1 MKTFYYN
8 ILTML
13 AIVLCG
19 LSLTSCGENDDL
31 NTDQYGNEVA
41 LNVFGPCPVL
51 RGGTLHFLGS
61 NLDQISEIDI
71 PGADPITQIEV
82 IKAGRESEIT
92 IQVPAEKCAPGII
105 TLKTAK
111 GGVIETKT
119 PITYREDITVSKVY
133 IGTESNLTGNVGDIL
148 TIKGDYLN
156 LLHGIIFADKDT
168 VREDKF
174 IAHDR
179 YTIQV
184 AIPAEAKSG
193 KFILTDLAETPT
205 ELESEDAITINLP
218 TTSNVS
224 NVTPKAG
231 QTITITGVS
240 LNQIAAVKLNGAE
253 LTADDLTISEDGK
266 SLSFVVPA
274 TATDGEITLIT
285 KSGVSIPAGEIETV
299 VPTDLSVSPTPI
311 KNGATITISGKDL
324 DLVTGITFPNTESS
338 APATVNATTVTAVVP
353 VKAQEGDITLS
364 LANGKTVT
372 VAYTLVKPTV
382 TSFTPETLMAG
393 NKVMIKGTDLDLVES
408 VTFPGETPVTASD
421 EDTKITATA
430 IGTVIPTAAVGSGCT
445 LNLKNGTT
453 VSVTGLT
460 IIASTTPAVNNA
472 QTEGTIGKYVTVAGK
487 NFFNVESVYIG
498 TTKINKYKS
507 KTGDSMEFLV
517 PETLTPGTYDFIMV
531 DHDGN
536 QNIVGQFIA
545 VSAEIDITACCVNQ
559 SSISTPFEFPVSLTW
574 DDTGRFR
581 IQNNV
586 TPTLKT
592 MNLTAGKS
600 KLIFYKTASG
610 QLQLNDANWGTYQTV
625 EDWNNE
631 KTIIEFVLTQDML
644 DWITGAQNDGWS
656 NTAFIVQGNGCNITK
671 VTVLP

>member
-1 MKTFYYN
+1 MKTYYYN

-19 LSLTSCGENDDL
+19 LSLTSCGDNDDL

-119 PITYREDITVSKVY
+119 PITYREDISVSKVF
-133 IGTESNLTGNVGDIL
+133 IGTENNLTGNVGDIL

-224 NVTPKAG
+224 NETPKAG

-324 DLVTGITFPNTESS
+324 DLVTGIQFPNTESS
-338 APATVNATTVTAVVP
+338 APATVNATTVTAIVP

-393 NKVMIKGTDLDLVES
+393 NKVMIKGTDLDLVAS
-408 VTFPGETPVTASD
+408 VTFPGETPVTASE

-460 IIASTTPAVNNA
+460 ITAATDPVLSETA
-472 QTEGTIGKYVTVAGK
+472 EGVIGEYVTIKGK
-487 NFFNVESVYIG
+487 NFNNAEQIYIG
-498 TTKINKYKS
+498 TTKVTKIKSRSDEEITFMIPTTIEKGEYTLYFYDADGAKY
-507 KTGDSMEFLV
+507 TG
-517 PETLTPGTYDFIMV
+517 GTIKVNPAEVTIWEGSFNNGEWA
-531 DHDGN
+531 GN
-536 QNIVGQFIA
+536 QDLAWGGYDWSKVKVGQVLTFYCTA
-545 VSAEIDITACCVNQ
+545 NDPAAEWCCVDVRQGTEWKNLDGDHQ
-559 SSISTPFEFPVSLTW
+559 LNGNGSTTVLTYTISAAALDQLVNNNGLVF
-574 DDTGRFR
+574 TGTGMT
-581 IQNNV
+581 I
-586 TPTLKT
+586 TKITLK
-592 MNLTAGKS
+592 
-600 KLIFYKTASG
+600 
-610 QLQLNDANWGTYQTV
+610 
-625 EDWNNE
+625 
-631 KTIIEFVLTQDML
+631 
-644 DWITGAQNDGWS
+644 
-656 NTAFIVQGNGCNITK
+656 
-671 VTVLP
+671 

>member
-1 MKTFYYN
+1 MKTYYYN

-19 LSLTSCGENDDL
+19 LSLTSCGDNDDL

-119 PITYREDITVSKVY
+119 PITYREDISVSKVF
-133 IGTESNLTGNVGDIL
+133 IGTENNLTGNVGDIL

-218 TTSNVS
+218 TTSKVS
-224 NVTPKAG
+224 NETPKAG

-299 VPTDLSVSPTPI
+299 VPTELSVAPEPI

-382 TSFTPETLMAG
+382 TSFSPETLMAG

-408 VTFPGETPVTASD
+408 VTFPGETPVTASE

-460 IIASTTPAVNNA
+460 ITAATDPVLSETA
-472 QTEGTIGKYVTVAGK
+472 EGVIGEYVTIKGK
-487 NFFNVESVYIG
+487 NFNNAEQIYIG
-498 TTKINKYKS
+498 TTKVTKIKSRSNEEITFQIPTTIEKGEYTIYFYGTDDTKYTGGTIKVNPAEVTIWEGSFNNGEWAGNQDLAWGGYDWS
-507 KTGDSMEFLV
+507 KVKVGQVLTFYCTANDPTTKWCCVSVRQGVEWKNLDGTSQLDGNGSTT
-517 PETLTPGTYDFIMV
+517 TLTYTISAAALEQLINNGGLVFTGTGM
-531 DHDGN
+531 
-536 QNIVGQFIA
+536 
-545 VSAEIDITACCVNQ
+545 T
-559 SSISTPFEFPVSLTW
+559 
-574 DDTGRFR
+574 
-581 IQNNV
+581 
-586 TPTLKT
+586 
-592 MNLTAGKS
+592 
-600 KLIFYKTASG
+600 
-610 QLQLNDANWGTYQTV
+610 
-625 EDWNNE
+625 
-631 KTIIEFVLTQDML
+631 
-644 DWITGAQNDGWS
+644 
-656 NTAFIVQGNGCNITK
+656 ITK
-671 VTVLP
+671 VTLK

>member
-1 MKTFYYN
+1 MKTYYYN

-19 LSLTSCGENDDL
+19 LSLTSCGDNDDL

-92 IQVPAEKCAPGII
+92 IQVPAEKCDPGII

-119 PITYREDITVSKVY
+119 PITYREDISVSKVY
-133 IGTESNLTGNVGDIL
+133 IGTEANLTGNVGDIL

-218 TTSNVS
+218 TTSKVS
-224 NVTPKAG
+224 NETPKAG

-299 VPTDLSVSPTPI
+299 VPTELSVAPEPI

-324 DLVTGITFPNTESS
+324 DLVTGIQFPNTESS

-382 TSFTPETLMAG
+382 TSFSPETLMAG
-393 NKVMIKGTDLDLVES
+393 NKVMMKGTDLDLVES
-408 VTFPGETPVTASD
+408 VTFPGETPVTASE

-460 IIASTTPAVNNA
+460 ITAATDPVLSETA
-472 QTEGTIGKYVTVAGK
+472 EGVVGEYVTIKGK
-487 NFFNVESVYIG
+487 NFNNAEQIYIG
-498 TTKINKYKS
+498 TTKVTKIKSRSNEEITFQIPTTIEKGEYTIYFYGTDDTKYTGGTIKVNPAEVTIWEGSFNNGEWAGNQDLAWGGYDWS
-507 KTGDSMEFLV
+507 KVKVGQVLTFYCTANDPTTKWCCVSVRQGVEWKNLDGTSQLDGNGSTT
-517 PETLTPGTYDFIMV
+517 TLTYTISAAALEQLINNGGLVFTGTGM
-531 DHDGN
+531 
-536 QNIVGQFIA
+536 
-545 VSAEIDITACCVNQ
+545 T
-559 SSISTPFEFPVSLTW
+559 
-574 DDTGRFR
+574 
-581 IQNNV
+581 
-586 TPTLKT
+586 
-592 MNLTAGKS
+592 
-600 KLIFYKTASG
+600 
-610 QLQLNDANWGTYQTV
+610 
-625 EDWNNE
+625 
-631 KTIIEFVLTQDML
+631 
-644 DWITGAQNDGWS
+644 
-656 NTAFIVQGNGCNITK
+656 ITK
-671 VTVLP
+671 VTLK

>member
-1 MKTFYYN
+1 MKTYYYN

-19 LSLTSCGENDDL
+19 LSLTSCGDNDDL

-119 PITYREDITVSKVY
+119 PITYREDISVSKVF
-133 IGTESNLTGNVGDIL
+133 IGTENNLTGNVGDIL

-168 VREDKF
+168 VRDDEF

-224 NVTPKAG
+224 NETPKAG
-231 QTITITGVS
+231 QTITITGIS

-299 VPTDLSVSPTPI
+299 VPTELAVAPEPI

-324 DLVTGITFPNTESS
+324 DLVTGIQFPNTESS

-408 VTFPGETPVTASD
+408 VTFPGETPVTASK

-430 IGTVIPTAAVGSGCT
+430 IGTVIPTAAAGSGCT

-460 IIASTTPAVNNA
+460 ITAATDPVLSETA
-472 QTEGTIGKYVTVAGK
+472 EGVIGEYVTIKGK
-487 NFFNVESVYIG
+487 NFNNAERIYIG
-498 TTKINKYKS
+498 TTKVTKIKSRSNEEITFQIPTTIEKGEYTIYFYGTDDTKYTGGTIKVNPAEVTIWEGSFNNGEWAGNQDLAWGGYDWS
-507 KTGDSMEFLV
+507 KVKVGQVLTFYCTANDPAAEWCCVDVRQGTEWKNLDGDHQLNGNGSTT
-517 PETLTPGTYDFIMV
+517 TLTYTISAAALKQLINNGGLVFTGTGM
-531 DHDGN
+531 
-536 QNIVGQFIA
+536 
-545 VSAEIDITACCVNQ
+545 T
-559 SSISTPFEFPVSLTW
+559 
-574 DDTGRFR
+574 
-581 IQNNV
+581 
-586 TPTLKT
+586 
-592 MNLTAGKS
+592 
-600 KLIFYKTASG
+600 
-610 QLQLNDANWGTYQTV
+610 
-625 EDWNNE
+625 
-631 KTIIEFVLTQDML
+631 
-644 DWITGAQNDGWS
+644 
-656 NTAFIVQGNGCNITK
+656 ITK
-671 VTVLP
+671 VTLK

>member
-1 MKTFYYN
+1 MKTYYYN

-19 LSLTSCGENDDL
+19 LSLTSCGDNDDL

-82 IKAGRESEIT
+82 IKAGRESEIS
-92 IQVPAEKCAPGII
+92 IQVPAEKCDPGII

-119 PITYREDITVSKVY
+119 PITYREDISVSKVY
-133 IGTESNLTGNVGDIL
+133 IGTEANLTGNVGDIL

-218 TTSNVS
+218 TTSKVS
-224 NVTPKAG
+224 NETPKAG

-299 VPTDLSVSPTPI
+299 VPTELSVAPEPI

-324 DLVTGITFPNTESS
+324 DLVTGIQFPNTESS

-382 TSFTPETLMAG
+382 TSFSPETLMAG
-393 NKVMIKGTDLDLVES
+393 NKVMMKGTDLDLVES
-408 VTFPGETPVTASD
+408 VTFPGETPVTASK

-460 IIASTTPAVNNA
+460 ITAATDPVLSETA
-472 QTEGTIGKYVTVAGK
+472 EGVVGEYVTIKGK
-487 NFFNVESVYIG
+487 NFNNAEQIYIG
-498 TTKINKYKS
+498 TTKVTKIKSRSNEEITFQIPTTIEKGEYTIYFYGTDDTKYTGGTIKVNPAEVTIWEGSFNNGEWAGNQDLAWGGYDWS
-507 KTGDSMEFLV
+507 KVKVGQVLTFYCTANDPTTKWCCVSVRQGVEWKNLDGTSQLDGNGSTT
-517 PETLTPGTYDFIMV
+517 TLTYTISAAALEQLINNGGLVFTGTGM
-531 DHDGN
+531 
-536 QNIVGQFIA
+536 
-545 VSAEIDITACCVNQ
+545 T
-559 SSISTPFEFPVSLTW
+559 
-574 DDTGRFR
+574 
-581 IQNNV
+581 
-586 TPTLKT
+586 
-592 MNLTAGKS
+592 
-600 KLIFYKTASG
+600 
-610 QLQLNDANWGTYQTV
+610 
-625 EDWNNE
+625 
-631 KTIIEFVLTQDML
+631 
-644 DWITGAQNDGWS
+644 
-656 NTAFIVQGNGCNITK
+656 ITK
-671 VTVLP
+671 VTLK

>member
-119 PITYREDITVSKVY
+119 PITYREDISVSKVF
-133 IGTESNLTGNVGDIL
+133 IGTENNLTGNVGDIL

-224 NVTPKAG
+224 NETPKAG

-253 LTADDLTISEDGK
+253 LTADNLTISEDGK

-299 VPTDLSVSPTPI
+299 VPTELSVAPEPI

-324 DLVTGITFPNTESS
+324 DLVTGIQFPNTESS

-421 EDTKITATA
+421 KDTKITATA

-460 IIASTTPAVNNA
+460 ITAATDPVLSETA
-472 QTEGTIGKYVTVAGK
+472 EGVIGEYVTIKGK
-487 NFFNVESVYIG
+487 NFNNAEQIYIG
-498 TTKINKYKS
+498 TTKVTKIKSRSDEEITFMIPATIEKGEYTLYFYDADGAKYTGGTIKATPAEVTIWEGSFNNAGWAGNQALAWGAYNWSKVKVGQVLTFYCTANDPAAEWCCVDVRQGTSWANLDGDHQLNGNGSTTVLTYTISAAALDQLINNNGLVF
-507 KTGDSMEFLV
+507 TGDGM
-517 PETLTPGTYDFIMV
+517 T
-531 DHDGN
+531 
-536 QNIVGQFIA
+536 
-545 VSAEIDITACCVNQ
+545 ITK
-559 SSISTPFEFPVSLTW
+559 I
-574 DDTGRFR
+574 
-581 IQNNV
+581 
-586 TPTLKT
+586 TLK
-592 MNLTAGKS
+592 
-600 KLIFYKTASG
+600 
-610 QLQLNDANWGTYQTV
+610 
-625 EDWNNE
+625 
-631 KTIIEFVLTQDML
+631 
-644 DWITGAQNDGWS
+644 
-656 NTAFIVQGNGCNITK
+656 
-671 VTVLP
+671 

>member
-1 MKTFYYN
+1 MKTYYYN

-19 LSLTSCGENDDL
+19 LSLTSCGDNDDL

-299 VPTDLSVSPTPI
+299 VPTELSVAPEPI

-324 DLVTGITFPNTESS
+324 DLVTGIQFPNTESS

-408 VTFPGETPVTASD
+408 VTFPGETPVTASK

-460 IIASTTPAVNNA
+460 ITAATDPVLSETA
-472 QTEGTIGKYVTVAGK
+472 EGVIGEYVTIKGK
-487 NFFNVESVYIG
+487 NFNNAEQIYIG
-498 TTKINKYKS
+498 TTKVTKIKSRSNEEITFQIPTTIEKGEYTIYFYGTDDTKYTGGTIKVNPAEVTIWEGSFNNGEWAGNQDLAWGGYDWS
-507 KTGDSMEFLV
+507 KVKVGQVLTFYCTANDPAAEWCCVDVRQGTKWANLDGDHQLNGNGSTT
-517 PETLTPGTYDFIMV
+517 TLTYTI
-531 DHDGN
+531 
-536 QNIVGQFIA
+536 
-545 VSAEIDITACCVNQ
+545 SAAALKQLINNGGLV
-559 SSISTPFEFPVSLTW
+559 F
-574 DDTGRFR
+574 TG
-581 IQNNV
+581 IGM
-586 TPTLKT
+586 T
-592 MNLTAGKS
+592 
-600 KLIFYKTASG
+600 
-610 QLQLNDANWGTYQTV
+610 
-625 EDWNNE
+625 
-631 KTIIEFVLTQDML
+631 
-644 DWITGAQNDGWS
+644 
-656 NTAFIVQGNGCNITK
+656 ITK
-671 VTVLP
+671 VTLK

>member
-1 MKTFYYN
+1 MKTYYYN

-19 LSLTSCGENDDL
+19 LSLTSCGDNDDL

-119 PITYREDITVSKVY
+119 PITYREDISVSKVF
-133 IGTESNLTGNVGDIL
+133 IGTENNLTGNVGDIL

-168 VREDKF
+168 VRDDEF

-299 VPTDLSVSPTPI
+299 VPTELSVAPEPI

-408 VTFPGETPVTASD
+408 VTFPGETPVTASE

-445 LNLKNGTT
+445 LNLKNGAT

-460 IIASTTPAVNNA
+460 ITAATDPVLSETA
-472 QTEGTIGKYVTVAGK
+472 EGVIGEYVTIKGK
-487 NFFNVESVYIG
+487 NFNNAEQIYIG
-498 TTKINKYKS
+498 TTKVTKIKSRSNEEITFQIPTTIEKGEYTIYFYGTDDTKYTGGTIKVNPAEVTIWEGSFNNGEWAGNQDLAWGGYDWS
-507 KTGDSMEFLV
+507 KVKVGQVLTFYCTANDPAAEWCCVDVRQGTKWANLDGDHQLNGNGSTT
-517 PETLTPGTYDFIMV
+517 TLTYTI
-531 DHDGN
+531 
-536 QNIVGQFIA
+536 
-545 VSAEIDITACCVNQ
+545 SAAALKQLINNGGLV
-559 SSISTPFEFPVSLTW
+559 F
-574 DDTGRFR
+574 TG
-581 IQNNV
+581 IGM
-586 TPTLKT
+586 T
-592 MNLTAGKS
+592 
-600 KLIFYKTASG
+600 
-610 QLQLNDANWGTYQTV
+610 
-625 EDWNNE
+625 
-631 KTIIEFVLTQDML
+631 
-644 DWITGAQNDGWS
+644 
-656 NTAFIVQGNGCNITK
+656 ITK
-671 VTVLP
+671 VTLK

>member
-1 MKTFYYN
+1 MKTYYYN

-19 LSLTSCGENDDL
+19 LSLTSCGDNDDL

-119 PITYREDITVSKVY
+119 PITYREDISVSKVY
-133 IGTESNLTGNVGDIL
+133 IGTEANLTGNVGDIL

-218 TTSNVS
+218 TTSSVS
-224 NVTPKAG
+224 NETPKAG

-299 VPTDLSVSPTPI
+299 VPTELAVSPEPI

-324 DLVTGITFPNTESS
+324 DLVTGIQFPNTESS

-408 VTFPGETPVTASD
+408 VTFPGETPVTASK

-460 IIASTTPAVNNA
+460 ITAATDPVLSETA
-472 QTEGTIGKYVTVAGK
+472 EGVVGEYVTIKGK
-487 NFFNVESVYIG
+487 NFNNAEQIYIG
-498 TTKINKYKS
+498 TTKVTKIKSRSNEEITFQIPTTIEKGEYTIYFYGTDDTKYTGGTIKVNPAEVTIWEGSFNNGEWAGNQDLAWGGYDWS
-507 KTGDSMEFLV
+507 KVKVGQVLTFYCTANDPTTKWCCVSVRQGVEWKNLDGTSQLDGNGSTT
-517 PETLTPGTYDFIMV
+517 TLTYTISAAALEQLINNGGLVFTGTGM
-531 DHDGN
+531 
-536 QNIVGQFIA
+536 
-545 VSAEIDITACCVNQ
+545 T
-559 SSISTPFEFPVSLTW
+559 
-574 DDTGRFR
+574 
-581 IQNNV
+581 
-586 TPTLKT
+586 
-592 MNLTAGKS
+592 
-600 KLIFYKTASG
+600 
-610 QLQLNDANWGTYQTV
+610 
-625 EDWNNE
+625 
-631 KTIIEFVLTQDML
+631 
-644 DWITGAQNDGWS
+644 
-656 NTAFIVQGNGCNITK
+656 ITK
-671 VTVLP
+671 VTLK

>member
-1 MKTFYYN
+1 MKTYYYN

-19 LSLTSCGENDDL
+19 LSLTSCGDNDDL

-119 PITYREDITVSKVY
+119 PITYREDISVSKVF
-133 IGTESNLTGNVGDIL
+133 IGTENNLTGNVGDIL

-193 KFILTDLAETPT
+193 KFILSDLAETPT

-224 NVTPKAG
+224 NETPKAG

-299 VPTDLSVSPTPI
+299 VPTELSVAPEPI

-324 DLVTGITFPNTESS
+324 DLVTGIQFPNTESS

-393 NKVMIKGTDLDLVES
+393 NKVMMKGTDLDLVES
-408 VTFPGETPVTASD
+408 VTFPGETPVTASK

-430 IGTVIPTAAVGSGCT
+430 IGTVVPTAAVGSGCT

-460 IIASTTPAVNNA
+460 ITAATDPVLSETA
-472 QTEGTIGKYVTVAGK
+472 EGVIGEYVTIKGK
-487 NFFNVESVYIG
+487 NFNNAERIYIG
-498 TTKINKYKS
+498 TTKVTKIKSRSNEEITFQIPTTIEKGEYTIYFYGTDDTKY
-507 KTGDSMEFLV
+507 TG
-517 PETLTPGTYDFIMV
+517 GTIKVNPAEVTIWEGSFNNGEWA
-531 DHDGN
+531 GN
-536 QNIVGQFIA
+536 QDLAWGGYDWSKVKVGQVLTFYCTA
-545 VSAEIDITACCVNQ
+545 NDPAAEWCCVDVRQ
-559 SSISTPFEFPVSLTW
+559 GTEW
-574 DDTGRFR
+574 
-581 IQNNV
+581 
-586 TPTLKT
+586 K
-592 MNLTAGKS
+592 NLDGDH
-600 KLIFYKTASG
+600 
-610 QLQLNDANWGTYQTV
+610 QLNGNGSTT
-625 EDWNNE
+625 
-631 KTIIEFVLTQDML
+631 VLTYTISAAAL
-644 DWITGAQNDGWS
+644 DQLVNNNGLVFTGTGM
-656 NTAFIVQGNGCNITK
+656 TITK
-671 VTVLP
+671 VTLK

>member
-1 MKTFYYN
+1 MKTYYYN

-19 LSLTSCGENDDL
+19 LSLTSCGDNDDL

-119 PITYREDITVSKVY
+119 PITYREDISVSKVF
-133 IGTESNLTGNVGDIL
+133 IGTENNLTGNVGDIL

-168 VREDKF
+168 VREDEF

-224 NVTPKAG
+224 NETPKAG

-299 VPTDLSVSPTPI
+299 VPTELAVAPEPI

-324 DLVTGITFPNTESS
+324 DLVTGIQFPNTESS

-408 VTFPGETPVTASD
+408 VTFPGETPVTASE

-460 IIASTTPAVNNA
+460 ITAATDPVLSETA
-472 QTEGTIGKYVTVAGK
+472 EGVIGEYVTIKGK
-487 NFFNVESVYIG
+487 NFNNAEQIYIG
-498 TTKINKYKS
+498 TTKVTKIKSRSDEEITFMIPTTIEKGEYTLYFYDADGAKYTGGTIKVNPAEVTIWEGSFNNGEWAGNQDLAWGGYDWS
-507 KTGDSMEFLV
+507 KVKVGQVLTFYCTANDPAAEWCCVDVRQGTEWKNLDGDHQLNGNGSTT
-517 PETLTPGTYDFIMV
+517 TLTYTISAAALKQLINNGGLVFTGTGM
-531 DHDGN
+531 
-536 QNIVGQFIA
+536 
-545 VSAEIDITACCVNQ
+545 T
-559 SSISTPFEFPVSLTW
+559 
-574 DDTGRFR
+574 
-581 IQNNV
+581 
-586 TPTLKT
+586 
-592 MNLTAGKS
+592 
-600 KLIFYKTASG
+600 
-610 QLQLNDANWGTYQTV
+610 
-625 EDWNNE
+625 
-631 KTIIEFVLTQDML
+631 
-644 DWITGAQNDGWS
+644 
-656 NTAFIVQGNGCNITK
+656 ITK
-671 VTVLP
+671 VTLK

>member
-1 MKTFYYN
+1 MKTYYYN

-19 LSLTSCGENDDL
+19 LSLTSCGDNDDL

-119 PITYREDITVSKVY
+119 PITYREDISVSKVY
-133 IGTESNLTGNVGDIL
+133 IGTEANLTGNVGDIL

-168 VREDKF
+168 VREDEF

-218 TTSNVS
+218 TTSSVS
-224 NVTPKAG
+224 NETPKAG

-299 VPTDLSVSPTPI
+299 VPTELAVSPEPI

-324 DLVTGITFPNTESS
+324 DLVTGIQFPNTESS

-408 VTFPGETPVTASD
+408 VTFPGETPVTASK

-460 IIASTTPAVNNA
+460 ITAATDPVLSETA
-472 QTEGTIGKYVTVAGK
+472 EGVVGEYVTIKGK
-487 NFFNVESVYIG
+487 NFNNAEQIYIG
-498 TTKINKYKS
+498 TTKVTKIKSRSNEEITFQIPTTIEKGEYTIYFYGTDDTKYTGGTIKVNPAEVTIWEGSFNNGEWAGNQDLAWGGYDWS
-507 KTGDSMEFLV
+507 KVKVGQVLTFYCTANDPTTKWCCVSVRQGVEWKNLDGTSQLDGNGSTT
-517 PETLTPGTYDFIMV
+517 TLTYTISAAALEQLINNGGLVFTGTGM
-531 DHDGN
+531 
-536 QNIVGQFIA
+536 
-545 VSAEIDITACCVNQ
+545 T
-559 SSISTPFEFPVSLTW
+559 
-574 DDTGRFR
+574 
-581 IQNNV
+581 
-586 TPTLKT
+586 
-592 MNLTAGKS
+592 
-600 KLIFYKTASG
+600 
-610 QLQLNDANWGTYQTV
+610 
-625 EDWNNE
+625 
-631 KTIIEFVLTQDML
+631 
-644 DWITGAQNDGWS
+644 
-656 NTAFIVQGNGCNITK
+656 ITK
-671 VTVLP
+671 VTLK

>member
-1 MKTFYYN
+1 MKTYYYN

-19 LSLTSCGENDDL
+19 LSLTSCGDNDDL

-133 IGTESNLTGNVGDIL
+133 IGTENNLTGNVGDIL

-218 TTSNVS
+218 TTSKVS
-224 NVTPKAG
+224 NETPKAG

-299 VPTDLSVSPTPI
+299 VPTELSVAPEPI

-324 DLVTGITFPNTESS
+324 DLVTGIQFPNTESS

-393 NKVMIKGTDLDLVES
+393 NKVMMKGTDLDLVES
-408 VTFPGETPVTASD
+408 VTFPGETPVTASE

-460 IIASTTPAVNNA
+460 ITAATDPVLSETA
-472 QTEGTIGKYVTVAGK
+472 EGVIGEYVTIKGK
-487 NFFNVESVYIG
+487 NFNNAEQIYIG
-498 TTKINKYKS
+498 TTKVTKIKSRSNEEITFQIPTTIEKGEYTIYFYGTDDTKYTGGTIKVNPAEVTIWEGSFNNGEWAGNQDLAWGGYDWS
-507 KTGDSMEFLV
+507 KVKVGQVLTFYCTANDPTTKWCCVSVRQGVEWKNLDGTSQLDGNGSTT
-517 PETLTPGTYDFIMV
+517 TLTYTISAAALEQLINNGGLVFTGTGM
-531 DHDGN
+531 
-536 QNIVGQFIA
+536 
-545 VSAEIDITACCVNQ
+545 T
-559 SSISTPFEFPVSLTW
+559 
-574 DDTGRFR
+574 
-581 IQNNV
+581 
-586 TPTLKT
+586 
-592 MNLTAGKS
+592 
-600 KLIFYKTASG
+600 
-610 QLQLNDANWGTYQTV
+610 
-625 EDWNNE
+625 
-631 KTIIEFVLTQDML
+631 
-644 DWITGAQNDGWS
+644 
-656 NTAFIVQGNGCNITK
+656 ITK
-671 VTVLP
+671 VTLK

>member
-1 MKTFYYN
+1 
-8 ILTML
+8 ML

-19 LSLTSCGENDDL
+19 LSLTSCGDNDDL

-119 PITYREDITVSKVY
+119 PITYREDISVGKVF
-133 IGTESNLTGNVGDIL
+133 IGTENNLTGNVGDIL

-224 NVTPKAG
+224 NETPKAG

-299 VPTDLSVSPTPI
+299 VPTELSVAPEPI

-324 DLVTGITFPNTESS
+324 DLVTGIQFPNTESS

-382 TSFTPETLMAG
+382 TSFSPETLMAG
-393 NKVMIKGTDLDLVES
+393 NKVMMKGTDLDLVES
-408 VTFPGETPVTASD
+408 VTFPGETPVTASK

-430 IGTVIPTAAVGSGCT
+430 IGTVVPTAAVGSGCT

-460 IIASTTPAVNNA
+460 ITAATDPVLSETA
-472 QTEGTIGKYVTVAGK
+472 EGVIGEYVTIKGK
-487 NFFNVESVYIG
+487 NFNNAERIYIG
-498 TTKINKYKS
+498 TTKVTKIKSRSNEEITFQIPTTIEKGEYTIYFYGTDDTKYTGGTIKVNPAEVTIWEGSFNNGEWAGNQDLAWGGYDWS
-507 KTGDSMEFLV
+507 KVKVGQVLTFYCTANDPAAEWCCVDVRQGTEWKNLDGDHQLNGNGSTT
-517 PETLTPGTYDFIMV
+517 TLTYTISAAALKQLINNGGLVFTGTGM
-531 DHDGN
+531 
-536 QNIVGQFIA
+536 
-545 VSAEIDITACCVNQ
+545 T
-559 SSISTPFEFPVSLTW
+559 
-574 DDTGRFR
+574 
-581 IQNNV
+581 
-586 TPTLKT
+586 
-592 MNLTAGKS
+592 
-600 KLIFYKTASG
+600 
-610 QLQLNDANWGTYQTV
+610 
-625 EDWNNE
+625 
-631 KTIIEFVLTQDML
+631 
-644 DWITGAQNDGWS
+644 
-656 NTAFIVQGNGCNITK
+656 ITK
-671 VTVLP
+671 VTLK

>member
-1 MKTFYYN
+1 
-8 ILTML
+8 ML

-19 LSLTSCGENDDL
+19 LSLTSCGDNDDL

-119 PITYREDITVSKVY
+119 PITYREDISVSKVF
-133 IGTESNLTGNVGDIL
+133 IGTENNLTGNVGDIL

-168 VREDKF
+168 VRDDEF

-218 TTSNVS
+218 TTSSVS
-224 NVTPKAG
+224 NETPKAG

-299 VPTDLSVSPTPI
+299 VPTELSVAPEPI

-324 DLVTGITFPNTESS
+324 DLVTGIQFPNTESS

-382 TSFTPETLMAG
+382 TSFSPETLMAG
-393 NKVMIKGTDLDLVES
+393 NKVMMKGTDLDLVES
-408 VTFPGETPVTASD
+408 VTFPGETPVTASK

-430 IGTVIPTAAVGSGCT
+430 IGTVVPTAAVGSGCT

-460 IIASTTPAVNNA
+460 ITAATDPVLSETA
-472 QTEGTIGKYVTVAGK
+472 EGVIGEYVTIKGK
-487 NFFNVESVYIG
+487 NFNNAERIYIG
-498 TTKINKYKS
+498 TTKVTKIKSRSNEEITFQIPTTIEKGEYTIYFYGTDDTKYTGGTIKVNPAEVTIWEGSFNNGEWAGNQDLAWGGYDWS
-507 KTGDSMEFLV
+507 KVKVGQVLTFYCTANDPAAEWCCVDVRQGTEWKNLDGDHQLNGNGSTT
-517 PETLTPGTYDFIMV
+517 TLTYTISAAALKQLINNGGLVFTGTGM
-531 DHDGN
+531 
-536 QNIVGQFIA
+536 
-545 VSAEIDITACCVNQ
+545 T
-559 SSISTPFEFPVSLTW
+559 
-574 DDTGRFR
+574 
-581 IQNNV
+581 
-586 TPTLKT
+586 
-592 MNLTAGKS
+592 
-600 KLIFYKTASG
+600 
-610 QLQLNDANWGTYQTV
+610 
-625 EDWNNE
+625 
-631 KTIIEFVLTQDML
+631 
-644 DWITGAQNDGWS
+644 
-656 NTAFIVQGNGCNITK
+656 ITK
-671 VTVLP
+671 VTLK

>member
-1 MKTFYYN
+1 MKTYYYN

-19 LSLTSCGENDDL
+19 LSLTSCGDNDDL

-119 PITYREDITVSKVY
+119 PITYREDISVSKVF
-133 IGTESNLTGNVGDIL
+133 IGTENNLTGNVGDIL

-168 VREDKF
+168 VRDDEF

-205 ELESEDAITINLP
+205 ELKSDDAITINLP

-224 NVTPKAG
+224 NETPKAG

-299 VPTDLSVSPTPI
+299 VPTELSVAPEPI

-324 DLVTGITFPNTESS
+324 DLVTGIQFPNTESS

-408 VTFPGETPVTASD
+408 VTFPGETPVTASE

-460 IIASTTPAVNNA
+460 ITAATDPVLSETA
-472 QTEGTIGKYVTVAGK
+472 EGIIGEYVTIKGK
-487 NFFNVESVYIG
+487 NFNNAEQIYIG
-498 TTKINKYKS
+498 TTKVTKIKSRSNEEITFQIPTTIEKGEYTIYFYGTDDTKYTGGTIKVNPAEVTIWEGSFNNGEWAGNQDLAWGGYDWS
-507 KTGDSMEFLV
+507 KVKVGQVLTFYCTANDPAAEWCCVDVRQGTKWANLDGDHQLNGNGSTT
-517 PETLTPGTYDFIMV
+517 TLTYTI
-531 DHDGN
+531 
-536 QNIVGQFIA
+536 
-545 VSAEIDITACCVNQ
+545 SAAALKQLINNGGLV
-559 SSISTPFEFPVSLTW
+559 F
-574 DDTGRFR
+574 TG
-581 IQNNV
+581 IGM
-586 TPTLKT
+586 T
-592 MNLTAGKS
+592 
-600 KLIFYKTASG
+600 
-610 QLQLNDANWGTYQTV
+610 
-625 EDWNNE
+625 
-631 KTIIEFVLTQDML
+631 
-644 DWITGAQNDGWS
+644 
-656 NTAFIVQGNGCNITK
+656 ITK
-671 VTVLP
+671 VTLK

>member
-1 MKTFYYN
+1 MKTYYYN

-19 LSLTSCGENDDL
+19 LSLTSCGDNDDL

-119 PITYREDITVSKVY
+119 PITYREDISVSKVF
-133 IGTESNLTGNVGDIL
+133 IGTENNLTGNVGDIL

-168 VREDKF
+168 VRDDEF

-205 ELESEDAITINLP
+205 ELKSDDAITINLP

-299 VPTDLSVSPTPI
+299 VPTELSVAPEPI

-408 VTFPGETPVTASD
+408 VTFPGETPVTASE

-445 LNLKNGTT
+445 LNLKNGAT

-460 IIASTTPAVNNA
+460 ITAATDPVLSETA
-472 QTEGTIGKYVTVAGK
+472 EGVIGEYVTIKGK
-487 NFFNVESVYIG
+487 NFNNAEQIYIG
-498 TTKINKYKS
+498 TTKVTKIKSRSNEEITFQIPTTIEKGEYTIYFYGTDDTKYTGGTIKVNPAEVTIWEGSFNNGEWAGNQDLAWGGYDWS
-507 KTGDSMEFLV
+507 KVKVGQVLTFYCTANDPAAEWCCVDVRQGTKWANLDGDHQLNGNGSTT
-517 PETLTPGTYDFIMV
+517 TLTYTI
-531 DHDGN
+531 
-536 QNIVGQFIA
+536 
-545 VSAEIDITACCVNQ
+545 SAAALKQLINNGGLV
-559 SSISTPFEFPVSLTW
+559 F
-574 DDTGRFR
+574 TG
-581 IQNNV
+581 IGM
-586 TPTLKT
+586 T
-592 MNLTAGKS
+592 
-600 KLIFYKTASG
+600 
-610 QLQLNDANWGTYQTV
+610 
-625 EDWNNE
+625 
-631 KTIIEFVLTQDML
+631 
-644 DWITGAQNDGWS
+644 
-656 NTAFIVQGNGCNITK
+656 ITK
-671 VTVLP
+671 VTLK

>member
-1 MKTFYYN
+1 MKTYYYN

-19 LSLTSCGENDDL
+19 LSLTSCGDNDDL

-119 PITYREDITVSKVY
+119 PITYREDISVSKVF
-133 IGTESNLTGNVGDIL
+133 IGTENNLTGNVGDIL

-168 VREDKF
+168 VRDDEF

-218 TTSNVS
+218 TTSSVS
-224 NVTPKAG
+224 NETPKAG

-299 VPTDLSVSPTPI
+299 VPTELSVAPEPI

-408 VTFPGETPVTASD
+408 VTFPGETPVTASK

-430 IGTVIPTAAVGSGCT
+430 IGTVVPTAAVGSGCT

-460 IIASTTPAVNNA
+460 ITAATDPVLSETA
-472 QTEGTIGKYVTVAGK
+472 EGVIGEYVTIKGK
-487 NFFNVESVYIG
+487 NFNNAERIYIG
-498 TTKINKYKS
+498 TTKVTKIKSRSNEEITFQIPTTIEKGEYTIYFYGTDDTKYTGGTIKVNPAEVTIWEGSFNNGEWAGNQDLAWGGYDWS
-507 KTGDSMEFLV
+507 KVKVGQVLTFYCTANDPAAEWCCVDVRQGTEWKNLDGDHQLNGNGSTT
-517 PETLTPGTYDFIMV
+517 TLTYTISAAALKQLINNGGLVFTGTGM
-531 DHDGN
+531 
-536 QNIVGQFIA
+536 
-545 VSAEIDITACCVNQ
+545 T
-559 SSISTPFEFPVSLTW
+559 
-574 DDTGRFR
+574 
-581 IQNNV
+581 
-586 TPTLKT
+586 
-592 MNLTAGKS
+592 
-600 KLIFYKTASG
+600 
-610 QLQLNDANWGTYQTV
+610 
-625 EDWNNE
+625 
-631 KTIIEFVLTQDML
+631 
-644 DWITGAQNDGWS
+644 
-656 NTAFIVQGNGCNITK
+656 ITK
-671 VTVLP
+671 VTLK

>member
-1 MKTFYYN
+1 MKTYYYN

-19 LSLTSCGENDDL
+19 LSLTSCGDNDDL

-119 PITYREDITVSKVY
+119 PITYREDISVSKVF
-133 IGTESNLTGNVGDIL
+133 IGTENNLTGNVGDIL

-299 VPTDLSVSPTPI
+299 VPTELSVAPEPI

-324 DLVTGITFPNTESS
+324 DLVTGIQFPNTESS

-382 TSFTPETLMAG
+382 TSFSPETLMAG
-393 NKVMIKGTDLDLVES
+393 NKVMIKGTDLDLVAS
-408 VTFPGETPVTASD
+408 VTFPGETPVTASE

-460 IIASTTPAVNNA
+460 ITAATDPVLSETA
-472 QTEGTIGKYVTVAGK
+472 EGVVGEYVTIKGK
-487 NFFNVESVYIG
+487 NFNNAEQIYIG
-498 TTKINKYKS
+498 TTKVTKIKS
-507 KTGDSMEFLV
+507 RSNEEIVFLI
-517 PETLTPGTYDFIMV
+517 PETIAIGEHTLYFHDADGTKFTGGKIKVNSAEVTIWEGTCNTGNWAGAIENLSWGRYDWSKV
-531 DHDGN
+531 K
-536 QNIVGQFIA
+536 VGQVLTFYC
-545 VSAEIDITACCVNQ
+545 TANDPDPGKWCCVILKYPATNW
-559 SSISTPFEFPVSLTW
+559 PAL
-574 DDTGRFR
+574 DDTSQLNGNGSTTVLKYTITETALEHLQNDNGLV
-581 IQNNV
+581 IQGYEM
-586 TPTLKT
+586 TITKITLK
-592 MNLTAGKS
+592 
-600 KLIFYKTASG
+600 
-610 QLQLNDANWGTYQTV
+610 
-625 EDWNNE
+625 
-631 KTIIEFVLTQDML
+631 
-644 DWITGAQNDGWS
+644 
-656 NTAFIVQGNGCNITK
+656 
-671 VTVLP
+671 

>member
-1 MKTFYYN
+1 MKTYYYN

-111 GGVIETKT
+111 GGTIETKT
-119 PITYREDITVSKVY
+119 PITYREDISVSKVF
-133 IGTESNLTGNVGDIL
+133 IGTENNLTGNVGDIL

-168 VREDKF
+168 VRDDEF

-224 NVTPKAG
+224 NETPKAG
-231 QTITITGVS
+231 QTITITGIS

-299 VPTDLSVSPTPI
+299 VPTELSVAPEPI

-324 DLVTGITFPNTESS
+324 DLVTGIQFPNTESS

-408 VTFPGETPVTASD
+408 VTFPGETPVTASK

-460 IIASTTPAVNNA
+460 ITAATDPVLSETA
-472 QTEGTIGKYVTVAGK
+472 EGVIGEYVTIKGK
-487 NFFNVESVYIG
+487 NFNNAERIYIG
-498 TTKINKYKS
+498 TTKVTKIKSRSNEEITFQIPTTIEKGEYTIYFYGTDDTKY
-507 KTGDSMEFLV
+507 TG
-517 PETLTPGTYDFIMV
+517 GTIKVNPAEVTIWEGSFNNGEWA
-531 DHDGN
+531 GN
-536 QNIVGQFIA
+536 QDLAWGGYDWSKVKVGQVLTFYCTA
-545 VSAEIDITACCVNQ
+545 NDPAAEWCCVDVRQ
-559 SSISTPFEFPVSLTW
+559 GTEW
-574 DDTGRFR
+574 
-581 IQNNV
+581 
-586 TPTLKT
+586 K
-592 MNLTAGKS
+592 NLDGDH
-600 KLIFYKTASG
+600 
-610 QLQLNDANWGTYQTV
+610 QLNGNGSTT
-625 EDWNNE
+625 
-631 KTIIEFVLTQDML
+631 VLTYTISAAAL
-644 DWITGAQNDGWS
+644 DQLVNNNGLVFTGTGM
-656 NTAFIVQGNGCNITK
+656 TITK
-671 VTVLP
+671 VTLK

>member
-1 MKTFYYN
+1 MKTYYYN

-19 LSLTSCGENDDL
+19 LSLTSCGDNDDL

-119 PITYREDITVSKVY
+119 PITYREDISVSKVF
-133 IGTESNLTGNVGDIL
+133 IGTENNLTGNVGDIL

-224 NVTPKAG
+224 NETPKAG

-299 VPTDLSVSPTPI
+299 VPTELSVAPEPI

-408 VTFPGETPVTASD
+408 VTFPGETPVTASK

-430 IGTVIPTAAVGSGCT
+430 IGTVVPTAAVGSGCT

-460 IIASTTPAVNNA
+460 ITAATDPVLSETA
-472 QTEGTIGKYVTVAGK
+472 EGVIGEYVTIKGK
-487 NFFNVESVYIG
+487 NFNNAERIYIG
-498 TTKINKYKS
+498 TTKVTKIKSRSNEEITFQIPTTIEKGEYTIYFYGTDDTKYTGGTIKVNPAEVTIWEGSFNNGEWAGNQDLAWGGYDWS
-507 KTGDSMEFLV
+507 KVKVGQVLTFYCTANDPAAEWCCVDVRQGTEWKNLDGDHQLNGNGSTT
-517 PETLTPGTYDFIMV
+517 TLTYTISAAALKQLINNGGLVFTGTGM
-531 DHDGN
+531 
-536 QNIVGQFIA
+536 
-545 VSAEIDITACCVNQ
+545 T
-559 SSISTPFEFPVSLTW
+559 
-574 DDTGRFR
+574 
-581 IQNNV
+581 
-586 TPTLKT
+586 
-592 MNLTAGKS
+592 
-600 KLIFYKTASG
+600 
-610 QLQLNDANWGTYQTV
+610 
-625 EDWNNE
+625 
-631 KTIIEFVLTQDML
+631 
-644 DWITGAQNDGWS
+644 
-656 NTAFIVQGNGCNITK
+656 ITK
-671 VTVLP
+671 VTLK

>member
-1 MKTFYYN
+1 M
-8 ILTML
+8 
-13 AIVLCG
+13 
-19 LSLTSCGENDDL
+19 
-31 NTDQYGNEVA
+31 
-41 LNVFGPCPVL
+41 
-51 RGGTLHFLGS
+51 
-61 NLDQISEIDI
+61 
-71 PGADPITQIEV
+71 
-82 IKAGRESEIT
+82 
-92 IQVPAEKCAPGII
+92 
-105 TLKTAK
+105 
-111 GGVIETKT
+111 
-119 PITYREDITVSKVY
+119 
-133 IGTESNLTGNVGDIL
+133 GDIL

-224 NVTPKAG
+224 NETPKAG

-299 VPTDLSVSPTPI
+299 VPTELSVAPTPI

-324 DLVTGITFPNTESS
+324 DLVTGIQFPNTESS

-382 TSFTPETLMAG
+382 TSFSPETLMAG

-408 VTFPGETPVTASD
+408 VTFPGETPVTASE

-460 IIASTTPAVNNA
+460 ITAATDPVLSETA
-472 QTEGTIGKYVTVAGK
+472 EGVIGEYVTIKGK
-487 NFFNVESVYIG
+487 NFNNAEQIYIG
-498 TTKINKYKS
+498 TTKVTKIKSRSNEEITFQIPTTIEKGEYTIYFYGTDDTKY
-507 KTGDSMEFLV
+507 TG
-517 PETLTPGTYDFIMV
+517 GTIKANPAEVTIWEGSFNNGEWA
-531 DHDGN
+531 GN
-536 QNIVGQFIA
+536 QDLAWGGYDWSKVKVGQVLTFYC
-545 VSAEIDITACCVNQ
+545 TANDPDPQKWCCVILKYPATNW
-559 SSISTPFEFPVSLTW
+559 PAL
-574 DDTGRFR
+574 DDTSQLNGNGSTTVLKYTITETALEHLQNDNGLV
-581 IQNNV
+581 IQGYEM
-586 TPTLKT
+586 TITKITLK
-592 MNLTAGKS
+592 
-600 KLIFYKTASG
+600 
-610 QLQLNDANWGTYQTV
+610 
-625 EDWNNE
+625 
-631 KTIIEFVLTQDML
+631 
-644 DWITGAQNDGWS
+644 
-656 NTAFIVQGNGCNITK
+656 
-671 VTVLP
+671 

>member
-1 MKTFYYN
+1 MKTYYYN

-19 LSLTSCGENDDL
+19 LSLTSCGDNDDL

-119 PITYREDITVSKVY
+119 PITYREDISVSKVF
-133 IGTESNLTGNVGDIL
+133 IGTENNLTGNVGDIL

-168 VREDKF
+168 VRDDEF

-224 NVTPKAG
+224 NETPKAG

-299 VPTDLSVSPTPI
+299 VPTELSVAPEPI

-324 DLVTGITFPNTESS
+324 DLVTGIQFPNTESS

-408 VTFPGETPVTASD
+408 VTFPGETPVTAS
-421 EDTKITATA
+421 EKDTKITATA

-460 IIASTTPAVNNA
+460 ITAATDPVLSETA
-472 QTEGTIGKYVTVAGK
+472 EGVIGEYVTIKGK
-487 NFFNVESVYIG
+487 NFNNAERIYIG
-498 TTKINKYKS
+498 TTKVTKIKSRSNEEITFQIPTTIEKGEYTIYFYGTDDTKY
-507 KTGDSMEFLV
+507 TG
-517 PETLTPGTYDFIMV
+517 GTIKVNPAEVTIWEGSFNNGEWA
-531 DHDGN
+531 GN
-536 QNIVGQFIA
+536 QDLAWGGYDWSKVKVGQVLTFYCTA
-545 VSAEIDITACCVNQ
+545 NDPAAEWCCVDVRQ
-559 SSISTPFEFPVSLTW
+559 GTEW
-574 DDTGRFR
+574 
-581 IQNNV
+581 
-586 TPTLKT
+586 K
-592 MNLTAGKS
+592 NLDGDH
-600 KLIFYKTASG
+600 
-610 QLQLNDANWGTYQTV
+610 QLNGNGSTT
-625 EDWNNE
+625 
-631 KTIIEFVLTQDML
+631 VLTYTISAAAL
-644 DWITGAQNDGWS
+644 DQLVNNNGLVFTGTGM
-656 NTAFIVQGNGCNITK
+656 TITK
-671 VTVLP
+671 VTLK

>member
-1 MKTFYYN
+1 MKTYYYN

-19 LSLTSCGENDDL
+19 LSLTSCGDNDDL

-119 PITYREDITVSKVY
+119 PITYREDISVSKVF
-133 IGTESNLTGNVGDIL
+133 IGTENNLTGNVGDIL

-168 VREDKF
+168 VRDDEF

-205 ELESEDAITINLP
+205 ELESDDAITINLP

-224 NVTPKAG
+224 NETPKAG

-299 VPTDLSVSPTPI
+299 VPTELSVAPEPI

-408 VTFPGETPVTASD
+408 VTFPGETPVTASE

-445 LNLKNGTT
+445 LNLKNGAT

-460 IIASTTPAVNNA
+460 ITAATDPVLSETA
-472 QTEGTIGKYVTVAGK
+472 EGVIGEYVTIKGK
-487 NFFNVESVYIG
+487 NFNNAEQIYIG
-498 TTKINKYKS
+498 TTKVTKIKSRSDEEITFMIPTTIEKGEYTLYFYDADGAKYTGGTIKVNPAEVTIWEGSFNNGEWAGNQDLAWGGYDWS
-507 KTGDSMEFLV
+507 KVKVGQVLTFYCTANDPAAEWCCVDVRQGTKWANLDGDHQLNGNGSTT
-517 PETLTPGTYDFIMV
+517 TLTYTISAAALKQLINNGGLVFTGTGM
-531 DHDGN
+531 
-536 QNIVGQFIA
+536 
-545 VSAEIDITACCVNQ
+545 T
-559 SSISTPFEFPVSLTW
+559 
-574 DDTGRFR
+574 
-581 IQNNV
+581 
-586 TPTLKT
+586 
-592 MNLTAGKS
+592 
-600 KLIFYKTASG
+600 
-610 QLQLNDANWGTYQTV
+610 
-625 EDWNNE
+625 
-631 KTIIEFVLTQDML
+631 
-644 DWITGAQNDGWS
+644 
-656 NTAFIVQGNGCNITK
+656 ITK
-671 VTVLP
+671 VTLK

>member
-1 MKTFYYN
+1 MKTYYYN

-19 LSLTSCGENDDL
+19 LSLTSCGDNDDL

-119 PITYREDITVSKVY
+119 PITYREDISVSKVF
-133 IGTESNLTGNVGDIL
+133 IGTENNLTGNVGDIL

-218 TTSNVS
+218 TTSSVS
-224 NVTPKAG
+224 NETPKAG

-299 VPTDLSVSPTPI
+299 VPTELAVSPEPI

-324 DLVTGITFPNTESS
+324 DLVTGIQFPNTESS

-408 VTFPGETPVTASD
+408 VTFPGETPVTASK

-460 IIASTTPAVNNA
+460 ITAATDPVLSETA
-472 QTEGTIGKYVTVAGK
+472 EGVIGEYVTIKGK
-487 NFFNVESVYIG
+487 NFNNAERIYIG
-498 TTKINKYKS
+498 TTKVTKIKSRSNEEITFQIPTTIEKGEYTIYFYGTDDTKYTGGTIKVNPAEVTIWEGSFNNGEWAGNQDLAWGGYDWS
-507 KTGDSMEFLV
+507 KVKVGQVLTFYCTANDPTTKWCCVSVRQGVEWKNLDGTSQLDGNGSTT
-517 PETLTPGTYDFIMV
+517 TLTYTISAAALEQLINNGGLVFTGTGM
-531 DHDGN
+531 
-536 QNIVGQFIA
+536 
-545 VSAEIDITACCVNQ
+545 T
-559 SSISTPFEFPVSLTW
+559 
-574 DDTGRFR
+574 
-581 IQNNV
+581 
-586 TPTLKT
+586 
-592 MNLTAGKS
+592 
-600 KLIFYKTASG
+600 
-610 QLQLNDANWGTYQTV
+610 
-625 EDWNNE
+625 
-631 KTIIEFVLTQDML
+631 
-644 DWITGAQNDGWS
+644 
-656 NTAFIVQGNGCNITK
+656 ITK
-671 VTVLP
+671 VTLK

>member
-1 MKTFYYN
+1 MKTYYYN

-19 LSLTSCGENDDL
+19 LSLTSCGDNDDL

-119 PITYREDITVSKVY
+119 PITYREDISVGKVF
-133 IGTESNLTGNVGDIL
+133 IGTENNLTGNVGDIL

-224 NVTPKAG
+224 NETPKAG

-299 VPTDLSVSPTPI
+299 VPTELSVAPEPI

-408 VTFPGETPVTASD
+408 VTFPGETPVTASK

-430 IGTVIPTAAVGSGCT
+430 IGTVVPTAAVGSGCT

-460 IIASTTPAVNNA
+460 ITAATDPVLSETA
-472 QTEGTIGKYVTVAGK
+472 EGVIGEYVTIKGK
-487 NFFNVESVYIG
+487 NFNNAERIYIG
-498 TTKINKYKS
+498 TTKVTKIKSRSNEEITFQIPTTIEKGEYTIYFYGTDDTKYTGGTIKVNPAEVTIWEGSFNNGEWAGNQDLAWGGYDWS
-507 KTGDSMEFLV
+507 KVKVGQVLTFYCTANDPAAEWCCVDVRQGTEWKNLDGDHQLNGNGSTT
-517 PETLTPGTYDFIMV
+517 TLTYTISAAALKQLINNGGLVFTGTGM
-531 DHDGN
+531 
-536 QNIVGQFIA
+536 
-545 VSAEIDITACCVNQ
+545 T
-559 SSISTPFEFPVSLTW
+559 
-574 DDTGRFR
+574 
-581 IQNNV
+581 
-586 TPTLKT
+586 
-592 MNLTAGKS
+592 
-600 KLIFYKTASG
+600 
-610 QLQLNDANWGTYQTV
+610 
-625 EDWNNE
+625 
-631 KTIIEFVLTQDML
+631 
-644 DWITGAQNDGWS
+644 
-656 NTAFIVQGNGCNITK
+656 ITK
-671 VTVLP
+671 VTLK

>member
-1 MKTFYYN
+1 MKTYYYN

-19 LSLTSCGENDDL
+19 LSLTSCGDNDDL

-119 PITYREDITVSKVY
+119 PITYREDISVSKVF
-133 IGTESNLTGNVGDIL
+133 IGTENNLTGNVGDIL

-168 VREDKF
+168 VRDDEF

-205 ELESEDAITINLP
+205 ELKSDDAITINLP

-224 NVTPKAG
+224 NETPKAG

-324 DLVTGITFPNTESS
+324 DLVTGIQFLNTESS

-408 VTFPGETPVTASD
+408 VTFPGETPVTASE

-460 IIASTTPAVNNA
+460 ITAATDPVLSETA
-472 QTEGTIGKYVTVAGK
+472 EGVIGEYVTIKGK
-487 NFFNVESVYIG
+487 NFNNAEQIYIG
-498 TTKINKYKS
+498 TTKVTKIKSRSNEEITFQIPTTIEKGEYTIYFYGTDDTKYTGGTIKVNPAEVTIWEGSFNNGEWAGNQDLAWGGYDWS
-507 KTGDSMEFLV
+507 KVKVGQVLTFYCTANDPAAEWCCVDVRQGTKWANLDGDHQLNGNGSTT
-517 PETLTPGTYDFIMV
+517 TLTYTISAAALKQLINNGGLVFTGTGM
-531 DHDGN
+531 
-536 QNIVGQFIA
+536 
-545 VSAEIDITACCVNQ
+545 T
-559 SSISTPFEFPVSLTW
+559 
-574 DDTGRFR
+574 
-581 IQNNV
+581 
-586 TPTLKT
+586 
-592 MNLTAGKS
+592 
-600 KLIFYKTASG
+600 
-610 QLQLNDANWGTYQTV
+610 
-625 EDWNNE
+625 
-631 KTIIEFVLTQDML
+631 
-644 DWITGAQNDGWS
+644 
-656 NTAFIVQGNGCNITK
+656 ITK
-671 VTVLP
+671 VTLK

>member
-1 MKTFYYN
+1 
-8 ILTML
+8 ML

-19 LSLTSCGENDDL
+19 LSLTSCGDNDDL

-119 PITYREDITVSKVY
+119 PITYREDISVSKVY
-133 IGTESNLTGNVGDIL
+133 IGTEANLTGNVGDIL

-168 VREDKF
+168 VREDEF

-224 NVTPKAG
+224 NETPKAG

-299 VPTDLSVSPTPI
+299 VPTELAVSPEPI

-324 DLVTGITFPNTESS
+324 DLVTGIQFPNTESS

-382 TSFTPETLMAG
+382 TSFSPETLMAG
-393 NKVMIKGTDLDLVES
+393 NKVMIKGTDLDLVAS
-408 VTFPGETPVTASD
+408 VTFPGETPVTASE

-460 IIASTTPAVNNA
+460 ITAATDPVLSETA
-472 QTEGTIGKYVTVAGK
+472 EGVIGEYVTIKGK
-487 NFFNVESVYIG
+487 NFNNAEQIYIG
-498 TTKINKYKS
+498 TTKVTKIKSRSDEEITFMIPTTIEKGEYTLYFYDADGAKY
-507 KTGDSMEFLV
+507 TG
-517 PETLTPGTYDFIMV
+517 GTIKVNPAEVTIWEGSFNNGEWA
-531 DHDGN
+531 GN
-536 QNIVGQFIA
+536 QDLAWGGYDWSKVKVGQVLTFYCTA
-545 VSAEIDITACCVNQ
+545 NDPAAEWCCVDVRQ
-559 SSISTPFEFPVSLTW
+559 GTEW
-574 DDTGRFR
+574 
-581 IQNNV
+581 
-586 TPTLKT
+586 K
-592 MNLTAGKS
+592 NLDGDH
-600 KLIFYKTASG
+600 
-610 QLQLNDANWGTYQTV
+610 QLNGNGSTT
-625 EDWNNE
+625 
-631 KTIIEFVLTQDML
+631 VLTYTISAAAL
-644 DWITGAQNDGWS
+644 DQLVNNNGLVFTGTGM
-656 NTAFIVQGNGCNITK
+656 TITK
-671 VTVLP
+671 VTLK

>member
-1 MKTFYYN
+1 
-8 ILTML
+8 ML

-19 LSLTSCGENDDL
+19 LSLTSCGDNDDL

-119 PITYREDITVSKVY
+119 PITYREDISVSKVF
-133 IGTESNLTGNVGDIL
+133 IGTENNLTGNVGDIL

-299 VPTDLSVSPTPI
+299 VPTELSVAPEPI

-408 VTFPGETPVTASD
+408 VTFPGETPVTASK

-430 IGTVIPTAAVGSGCT
+430 IGTVIPTAAAGSGCT

-460 IIASTTPAVNNA
+460 ITAATDPVLSETA
-472 QTEGTIGKYVTVAGK
+472 EGVIGEYVTIKGK
-487 NFFNVESVYIG
+487 NFNNAERIYIG
-498 TTKINKYKS
+498 TTKVTKIKSRSDEEITFMIPATIEKGEYTLYFYDADGTKY
-507 KTGDSMEFLV
+507 TGGTIKANPVEVTIWEGSFNNDGWAGNEALSWGRYDWSQV
-517 PETLTPGTYDFIMV
+517 KAGQVLTFYCTANDP
-531 DHDGN
+531 
-536 QNIVGQFIA
+536 A
-545 VSAEIDITACCVNQ
+545 AEWCCVSVRQ
-559 SSISTPFEFPVSLTW
+559 GVEWI
-574 DDTGRFR
+574 
-581 IQNNV
+581 
-586 TPTLKT
+586 
-592 MNLTAGKS
+592 NL
-600 KLIFYKTASG
+600 
-610 QLQLNDANWGTYQTV
+610 DGTYQLNGNGSTTTLTYTISA
-625 EDWNNE
+625 DALKQLINNGGL
-631 KTIIEFVLTQDML
+631 I
-644 DWITGAQNDGWS
+644 ITGTGM
-656 NTAFIVQGNGCNITK
+656 TITK
-671 VTVLP
+671 VTLK

>member
-1 MKTFYYN
+1 MKTYYYN

-19 LSLTSCGENDDL
+19 LSLTSCGDNDDL

-119 PITYREDITVSKVY
+119 PITYREDISVSKVF
-133 IGTESNLTGNVGDIL
+133 IGTENNLTGNVGDIL

-168 VREDKF
+168 VREDEF

-224 NVTPKAG
+224 NETPKAG

-299 VPTDLSVSPTPI
+299 VPTELSVAPEPI

-324 DLVTGITFPNTESS
+324 DLVTGIQFPNTESS

-408 VTFPGETPVTASD
+408 VTFPGETPVTASE

-460 IIASTTPAVNNA
+460 ITAATDPVLSETA
-472 QTEGTIGKYVTVAGK
+472 EGVIGEYVTIKGK
-487 NFFNVESVYIG
+487 NFNNAEQIYIG
-498 TTKINKYKS
+498 TTKVTKIKSRSNEEITFMIPTTIEKGEYTLYFYDADGAKY
-507 KTGDSMEFLV
+507 TG
-517 PETLTPGTYDFIMV
+517 GTIKANPVEVTIWEGSFNNGEWA
-531 DHDGN
+531 GN
-536 QNIVGQFIA
+536 QDLAWGGYDWSKVKVGQVLTFYC
-545 VSAEIDITACCVNQ
+545 TANDPASGWCCVDVRQ
-559 SSISTPFEFPVSLTW
+559 GTEW
-574 DDTGRFR
+574 
-581 IQNNV
+581 
-586 TPTLKT
+586 K
-592 MNLTAGKS
+592 NLDGDH
-600 KLIFYKTASG
+600 
-610 QLQLNDANWGTYQTV
+610 QLNGNGSTT
-625 EDWNNE
+625 
-631 KTIIEFVLTQDML
+631 VLTYTISAAAL
-644 DWITGAQNDGWS
+644 DQLVNNNGLVFTGTGM
-656 NTAFIVQGNGCNITK
+656 TITK
-671 VTVLP
+671 VTLK

>member
-1 MKTFYYN
+1 MKTYYYN

-19 LSLTSCGENDDL
+19 LSLTSCGDNDDL

-119 PITYREDITVSKVY
+119 PITYREDISVGKVF
-133 IGTESNLTGNVGDIL
+133 IGTENNLTGNVGDIL

-299 VPTDLSVSPTPI
+299 VPTELSVAPEPI

-324 DLVTGITFPNTESS
+324 DLVTGIQFPNTESS

-393 NKVMIKGTDLDLVES
+393 NKVMINGTDLDLVES
-408 VTFPGETPVTASD
+408 VTFPGETPVTAS
-421 EDTKITATA
+421 EKDTKITATA

-453 VSVTGLT
+453 VSATGLT

-472 QTEGTIGKYVTVAGK
+472 QTKGTIGKYVTVAGK

-507 KTGDSMEFLV
+507 KTGESMEFLV

-559 SSISTPFEFPVSLTW
+559 SSTSTPFEFPVSLTW

-610 QLQLNDANWGTYQTV
+610 QLQLNDANWATYQTV

-631 KTIIEFVLTQDML
+631 KTIIEFVLTQNMI

>member
-1 MKTFYYN
+1 MKTYYYN

-19 LSLTSCGENDDL
+19 LSLTSCGDNDDL

-92 IQVPAEKCAPGII
+92 IQVPAEKCDPGII

-119 PITYREDITVSKVY
+119 PITYREDISVSKVF
-133 IGTESNLTGNVGDIL
+133 IGTENNLTGNVGDIL

-224 NVTPKAG
+224 NETPKAG

-299 VPTDLSVSPTPI
+299 VPTELSVAPEPI

-324 DLVTGITFPNTESS
+324 DLVTGIQFPNTESS

-382 TSFTPETLMAG
+382 TSFSPETLMAG

-408 VTFPGETPVTASD
+408 VTFPGETPVTASE

-460 IIASTTPAVNNA
+460 ITAATDPVLSETA
-472 QTEGTIGKYVTVAGK
+472 EGVVGEYVTIKGK
-487 NFFNVESVYIG
+487 NFNNAEQIYIG
-498 TTKINKYKS
+498 TTKVTKIKSRSNEEITFQIPTTIEKGEYTIYFYGTDDTKYTGGTIKVNPAEVTIWEGSFNNGEWAGNQDLAWGGYDWS
-507 KTGDSMEFLV
+507 KVKVGQVLTFYCTANDPTTKWCCVSVRQGVEWKNLDGTSQLDGNGSTT
-517 PETLTPGTYDFIMV
+517 TLTYTISAAALEQLINNGGLVFTGTGM
-531 DHDGN
+531 
-536 QNIVGQFIA
+536 
-545 VSAEIDITACCVNQ
+545 T
-559 SSISTPFEFPVSLTW
+559 
-574 DDTGRFR
+574 
-581 IQNNV
+581 
-586 TPTLKT
+586 
-592 MNLTAGKS
+592 
-600 KLIFYKTASG
+600 
-610 QLQLNDANWGTYQTV
+610 
-625 EDWNNE
+625 
-631 KTIIEFVLTQDML
+631 
-644 DWITGAQNDGWS
+644 
-656 NTAFIVQGNGCNITK
+656 ITK
-671 VTVLP
+671 VTLK

>member
-1 MKTFYYN
+1 MKTYYYN

-19 LSLTSCGENDDL
+19 LSLTSCGDNDDL

-119 PITYREDITVSKVY
+119 PITYREDISVSKVY
-133 IGTESNLTGNVGDIL
+133 IGTEANLTGNVGDIL

-168 VREDKF
+168 VREDEF

-224 NVTPKAG
+224 NETPKAG

-299 VPTDLSVSPTPI
+299 VPTELAVSPEPI

-324 DLVTGITFPNTESS
+324 DLVTGIQFPNTESS

-382 TSFTPETLMAG
+382 TSFSPETLMAG
-393 NKVMIKGTDLDLVES
+393 NKVMIKGTDLDLVAS
-408 VTFPGETPVTASD
+408 VTFPGETPVTASE

-460 IIASTTPAVNNA
+460 ITAATDPVLSETA
-472 QTEGTIGKYVTVAGK
+472 EGVIGEYVTIKGK
-487 NFFNVESVYIG
+487 NFNNAEQIYIG
-498 TTKINKYKS
+498 TTKVTKIKSRSDEEITFMIPTTIEKGEYTLYFYDADGAKY
-507 KTGDSMEFLV
+507 TG
-517 PETLTPGTYDFIMV
+517 GTIKVNPAEVTIWEGSFNNGEWA
-531 DHDGN
+531 GN
-536 QNIVGQFIA
+536 QDLAWGGYDWSKVKVGQVLTFYCTA
-545 VSAEIDITACCVNQ
+545 NDPAAEWCCVDVRQ
-559 SSISTPFEFPVSLTW
+559 GTEW
-574 DDTGRFR
+574 
-581 IQNNV
+581 
-586 TPTLKT
+586 K
-592 MNLTAGKS
+592 NLDGDH
-600 KLIFYKTASG
+600 
-610 QLQLNDANWGTYQTV
+610 QLNGNGSTT
-625 EDWNNE
+625 
-631 KTIIEFVLTQDML
+631 VLTYTISAAAL
-644 DWITGAQNDGWS
+644 DQLVNNNGLVFTGTGM
-656 NTAFIVQGNGCNITK
+656 TITK
-671 VTVLP
+671 VTLK